1 MNLVKICFTHFLSSP
16 EYQAIAIQFDTAKEP
31 ENYQERYNGFMEKAL
46 GLAGETGEVIEK
58 IKKMIRD
65 KDVVFPLT
73 FEEQVDLEKE
83 LGDVLWY
90 VSAIAYYS
98 GIELGDIAT
107 ANLNKLEDRRERNKI
122 HGSGDN
128 R

>member
-1 MNLVKICFTHFLSSP
+1 MNFD
-16 EYQAIAIQFDTAKEP
+16 EYQKIAIQFDTAKLAITEK
-31 ENYQERYNGFMEKAL
+31 ERYDGYMEKVL
-46 GLAGETGEVIEK
+46 GLAGETGEVLEK

-65 KDVVFPLT
+65 KNGVFQATPEDI
-73 FEEQVDLEKE
+73 EELKKE

-90 VSAIAYYS
+90 LSAIAYYN
-98 GIELGDIAT
+98 GISLEKIAV
-107 ANLNKLEDRRERNKI
+107 ANLNKLKSRKERNQI

>member
-1 MNLVKICFTHFLSSP
+1 MDSDFNY
-16 EYQAIAIQFDTAKEP
+16 YQEAAIQYDTSRLAIDKEA
-31 ENYQERYNGFMEKAL
+31 RYDGYMEKAL

-65 KDVVFPLT
+65 KNGVFSPT
-73 FEEQVDLEKE
+73 PEDLEELGKE

-90 VSAIAYYS
+90 LSAVADYNHLS
-98 GIELGDIAT
+98 LQDIAEN
-107 ANLNKLEDRRERNKI
+107 NLKKLEDRQARNKI

>member
-1 MNLVKICFTHFLSSP
+1 MDFD
-16 EYQAIAIQFDTAKEP
+16 EYQGIAIQFDTAKGADDFEK
-31 ENYQERYNGFMEKAL
+31 RYNGFIEKAL

-58 IKKMIRD
+58 IKKFVRD

-90 VSAIAYYS
+90 LSAIAYYS

-107 ANLNKLEDRRERNKI
+107 TNLNKLEDRKERGKI

>member
-1 MNLVKICFTHFLSSP
+1 MDFD
-16 EYQAIAIQFDTAKEP
+16 EYQKLAIQFDTAKEP
-31 ENYQERYNGFMEKAL
+31 ENYQERYNGFIEKAL

-65 KDVVFPLT
+65 KNGVFQATPEDIDELK
-73 FEEQVDLEKE
+73 KE

-90 VSAIAYYS
+90 LSAIAYYNS
-98 GIELGDIAT
+98 IDLDDVART
-107 ANLNKLEDRRERNKI
+107 NFSKLRSRQERNKI
-122 HGSGDN
+122 HGDGDN

>member
-1 MNLVKICFTHFLSSP
+1 MDFD

-31 ENYQERYNGFMEKAL
+31 ENYQARYDGYMEKAL
-46 GLAGETGEVIEK
+46 GLAGETGEVLEK

-65 KDVVFPLT
+65 KNGVFSPTPEDIAELK
-73 FEEQVDLEKE
+73 KE

-90 VSAIAYYS
+90 LSALAFYN
-98 GIELGDIAT
+98 GIDLDDVAR
-107 ANLNKLEDRRERNKI
+107 ANLDKLRNRKERNQI

>member
-1 MNLVKICFTHFLSSP
+1 MDFD

-31 ENYQERYNGFMEKAL
+31 ENYQERYNGFIEKGL

-58 IKKMIRD
+58 IKKMVRD

-107 ANLNKLEDRRERNKI
+107 TNLNKLEDRKERGKI
-122 HGSGDN
+122 HGDGDN

>member
-1 MNLVKICFTHFLSSP
+1 MI
-16 EYQAIAIQFDTAKEP
+16 DTAKEP
-31 ENYQERYNGFMEKAL
+31 ENFQERYNGFIEKAL

-73 FEEQVDLEKE
+73 FEEQIDLEKE

-107 ANLNKLEDRRERNKI
+107 TNLNKLEGRKARDKI

>member
-1 MNLVKICFTHFLSSP
+1 MLF
-16 EYQAIAIQFDTAKEP
+16 
-31 ENYQERYNGFMEKAL
+31 
-46 GLAGETGEVIEK
+46 
-58 IKKMIRD
+58 
-65 KDVVFPLT
+65 FPLT

-107 ANLNKLEDRRERNKI
+107 TNLNKLEDRRERNKI

>member
-1 MNLVKICFTHFLSSP
+1 MDFDG
-16 EYQAIAIQFDTAKEP
+16 YQAIAIQFDTAKEP
-31 ENYQERYNGFMEKAL
+31 ENFQERYNGFIEKAL

-65 KDVVFPLT
+65 KDVIFPLT

-107 ANLNKLEDRRERNKI
+107 TNLNKLEDRKARDKI

>member
-1 MNLVKICFTHFLSSP
+1 MNFD
-16 EYQAIAIQFDTAKEP
+16 EYQKMAIQFDTAKLAITEK
-31 ENYQERYNGFMEKAL
+31 ERYDGYMEKAL

-65 KDVVFPLT
+65 KDGVFQAT
-73 FEEQVDLEKE
+73 SEDIEELKKE

-90 VSAIAYYS
+90 LSAIAYYNDFS
-98 GIELGDIAT
+98 LEKIAT
-107 ANLNKLEDRRERNKI
+107 ANIDKLIYRSTRGKI

>member
-1 MNLVKICFTHFLSSP
+1 MV
-16 EYQAIAIQFDTAKEP
+16 
-31 ENYQERYNGFMEKAL
+31 
-46 GLAGETGEVIEK
+46 
-58 IKKMIRD
+58 RD

-98 GIELGDIAT
+98 GIEPGDIAT
-107 ANLNKLEDRRERNKI
+107 TNLNKLEDRRERNKI

>member
-1 MNLVKICFTHFLSSP
+1 MDFN
-16 EYQAIAIQFDTAKEP
+16 EYQKLAIQFDTAKEADDF
-31 ENYQERYNGFMEKAL
+31 EKHYGGYMEKVL

-58 IKKMIRD
+58 IKKNIRD
-65 KDVVFPLT
+65 KDSF
-73 FEEQVDLEKE
+73 FDLSSEDFDELKKE

-90 VSAIAYYS
+90 LSAIAFYN
-98 GIELGDIAT
+98 GIRLGDVAVN
-107 ANLNKLEDRRERNKI
+107 NLSKLEDRKARGKI

>member
-1 MNLVKICFTHFLSSP
+1 MDFD
-16 EYQAIAIQFDTAKEP
+16 EYQNKAIRFDTAM
-31 ENYQERYNGFMEKAL
+31 YAITERDKHNGYIEKVL

-58 IKKMIRD
+58 IKKKLRD
-65 KDVVFPLT
+65 NDNYFCQT
-73 FEEQVDLEKE
+73 NEEAIALDKE

-90 VSAIAYYS
+90 LSAIAEYNGLS
-98 GIELGDIAT
+98 LQAIAEN
-107 ANLNKLEDRRERNKI
+107 NLQKLEDRKQRNQI

>member
-1 MNLVKICFTHFLSSP
+1 MDFD

-31 ENYQERYNGFMEKAL
+31 ENFQGRYNGFIEKAL
-46 GLAGETGEVIEK
+46 GLAGETGEVLEK

-65 KDVVFPLT
+65 KNGVFHATPEDIAELK
-73 FEEQVDLEKE
+73 KE

-90 VSAIAYYS
+90 LSAIAFYN
-98 GIELGDIAT
+98 GIDLDDVAT
-107 ANLNKLEDRRERNKI
+107 TNLNKLEDRQARDKI

>member
-1 MNLVKICFTHFLSSP
+1 MDSDFN
-16 EYQAIAIQFDTAKEP
+16 Y
-31 ENYQERYNGFMEKAL
+31 YQERAIQYDTSRLAIDKEARYDGYMEKAL
-46 GLAGETGEVIEK
+46 GLAGETGEVLEK

-65 KDVVFPLT
+65 KNGVFSPTPEDITKLK
-73 FEEQVDLEKE
+73 KE

-90 VSAIAYYS
+90 LSALAFYN
-98 GIELGDIAT
+98 GIDLDDVAT
-107 ANLNKLEDRRERNKI
+107 TNLNKLEDRKERGKI

>member
-1 MNLVKICFTHFLSSP
+1 MDFD
-16 EYQAIAIQFDTAKEP
+16 EYQYLAIKTDTAINAKAE
-31 ENYQERYNGFMEKAL
+31 QERFNGYIEKVL

-65 KDVVFPLT
+65 KDGVFHATPEDIDELK
-73 FEEQVDLEKE
+73 KE

-90 VSAIAYYS
+90 HSAIAFYN
-98 GIELGDIAT
+98 GIDLDDVARI
-107 ANLNKLEDRRERNKI
+107 NLSKLRSRQQRNKI
-122 HGSGDN
+122 HGNGDN

>member
-1 MNLVKICFTHFLSSP
+1 MDFN
-16 EYQAIAIQFDTAKEP
+16 EYQKLAIQFDTAKEA
-31 ENYQERYNGFMEKAL
+31 EDFQERYDGYIEKVF
-46 GLAGETGEVIEK
+46 GLAGGTREVLEK

-65 KDVVFPLT
+65 KDNFFALSS
-73 FEEQVDLEKE
+73 EGIAELKKE

-90 VSAIAYYS
+90 LSALAFYNDINL
-98 GIELGDIAT
+98 EDIAKT
-107 ANLNKLEDRRERNKI
+107 NLDKLASRQRRDKI